1 MNLLLILLIGIGV
14 SAGVYLLLA
23 RDLFRLLVGLAI
35 LGSLANL
42 ILFMGGRP
50 GSLLAPVIEV
60 GAQVLPAG
68 FANPLAQA
76 LVLTAI
82 VISFALL
89 AFSLVLGA
97 RVAQRSQ
104 DPDALRES
112 EPVPHEALKPPIEE
126 A

>member
-1 MNLLLILLIGIGV
+1 MTLLLIFAIGIAV
-14 SAGVYLLLA
+14 SAGIYLLLS

-42 ILFMGGRP
+42 VLFMGARP
-50 GSLLAPVIEV
+50 GTLLAPVIEA
-60 GAQVLPAG
+60 GAVTLPDG
-68 FANPLAQA
+68 FANPLPQA

-104 DPDALRES
+104 DPDSLRET
-112 EPVPHEALKPPIEE
+112 EPVPDEAVKPPIEE
-126 A
+126 E

>member
-1 MNLLLILLIGIGV
+1 MSQLLILAIGIGV
-14 SAGVYLLLA
+14 SAGIYLLLA

-50 GSLLAPVIEV
+50 GTLLAPVIDKGSV
-60 GAQVLPAG
+60 ALPDG
-68 FANPLAQA
+68 VANPLSQA

-97 RVAQRSQ
+97 RVARRSQ
-104 DPDALRES
+104 DPDGLRET
-112 EPVPHEALKPPIEE
+112 EPAPHEAVKPPIDEE
-126 A
+126 